1 MSIRACSH
9 RKGLSF
15 AVVAVF
21 SLLAMAFFAAQSP
34 NVSAASDPKFVLG
47 YVKDSADRVLVGAS
61 ITVNIRDDATDGA
74 VLASKSD
81 TTDGTGYY
89 SVGFLAADWNVG
101 DFVEVISDFS
111 GNQIK
116 VYEAAELLVL
126 PFNQWI
132 NITYPYEIP
141 EFGTLVKS
149 SASVVSFGL
158 IAIIIVMARRRRN
171 AGPLAPL

>member
-34 NVSAASDPKFVLG
+34 NVSAADDPKLVMG

-61 ITVNIRDDATDGA
+61 ITVNIRDDATDGT

-89 SVGFLAADWNVG
+89 SVGFLATDWNVG
-101 DFVEVISDFS
+101 DYVEVISDFS

-116 VYEAAELLVL
+116 VYEEAELLTL
-126 PFNQWI
+126 PFKQWI

-141 EFGTLVKS
+141 EFGSTV
-149 SASVVSFGL
+149 GL
-158 IAIIIVMARRRRN
+158 IIGGVAIGVVAAVFLVVGKRKN
-171 AGPLAPL
+171 